1 MPKSRKGEEPKKGR
15 GDDEDRPPRK
25 EEEKERP
32 TKGNPD
38 ADPVKIHRDYVERR
52 TGGGGPVSREAYA
65 RALEQ
70 WHQLPGAVS
79 TSPSEVRSSE
89 EGQPGESEDHE
100 LGGAKPDDE
109 KSS

>member
-1 MPKSRKGEEPKKGR
+1 MPKNRKGEEPKKGT
-15 GDDEDRPPRK
+15 GGGADKPPRK
-25 EEEKERP
+25 EERP

-52 TGGGGPVSREAYA
+52 TGGGGPASEEAYA

-79 TSPSEVRSSE
+79 TSPTEVRSSE
-89 EGQPGESEDHE
+89 GRPDESEDHE
-100 LGGAKPDDE
+100 PGGAKPKDE
-109 KSS
+109 RSS

>member
-1 MPKSRKGEEPKKGR
+1 MPKSRKGEEPKKER
-15 GDDEDRPPRK
+15 GDDADEPPPKDK
-25 EEEKERP
+25 EERP

-52 TGGGGPVSREAYA
+52 TGGGDPASREAYA

-70 WHQLPGAVS
+70 WHQLPGAVR
-79 TSPSEVRSSE
+79 TSPSEIRSSD
-89 EGQPGESEDHE
+89 EGQPGQSEDHE
-100 LGGAKPDDE
+100 PGGAKPDDE